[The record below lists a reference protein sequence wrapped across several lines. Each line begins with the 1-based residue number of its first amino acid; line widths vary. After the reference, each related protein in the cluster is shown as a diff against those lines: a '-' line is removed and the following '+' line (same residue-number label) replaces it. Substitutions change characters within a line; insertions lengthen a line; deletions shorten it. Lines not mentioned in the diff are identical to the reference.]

1 MKSIHCRCVC
11 TNKITE
17 ANDPRIFTPASLN
30 TLINARRLYCLQSI
44 VTYIRGT
51 SQYPLVVVGE
61 SGSGKT
67 SIMAMAARNAWGIHN
82 GNAAV
87 IYR

>member
-1 MKSIHCRCVC
+1 MFQSRKHDNSS
-11 TNKITE
+11 
-17 ANDPRIFTPASLN
+17 DL
-30 TLINARRLYCLQSI
+30 LQSI
-44 VTYIRGT
+44 ETYIRGT
-51 SQYPLVVVGE
+51 SPYPLVVVGE

-67 SIMAMAARNAWGIHN
+67 SIMAMAARNAWGLHN